1 MRGLLLFIG
10 VALLAGCANHAEYY
24 RSVEASNA
32 ALVSAVQA
40 QAEADVV
47 RFNVLMRIAE
57 SGDATAKVA
66 ATMALALG
74 GSRPAPTPAVAAQP
88 QNEALQWASVLVP
101 GVTQGLMSYY
111 GMRTNMRMS
120 DNSTLLGLSTNQTFG
135 VLAAEI
141 SKPPLVVEQPAPI
154 VVEQPAP
161 IIVSPPDPIIVSPVV
176 IEPNYP
182 PAAP

>member
-1 MRGLLLFIG
+1 MKVVLIAF
-10 VALLAGCANHAEYY
+10 AASLLAGCATPIEYY
-24 RSVEASNA
+24 KSIEASNA
-32 ALVSAVQA
+32 ALVSAARA

-101 GVTQGLMSYY
+101 GVTQGLMGYY

-135 VLAAEI
+135 VLAADI

-161 IIVSPPDPIIVSPVV
+161 VIVPPPEPIIVSPIV